1 MKPDLEEL
9 IIRIDE
15 RQRSMEARQIDVQ
28 AAVNSNNTRFL
39 ELIEAHQ
46 KKDESEMQGVRGELT
61 QLNTF
66 KTETTTKTRLA
77 LAGLTLACTLG
88 WDAIKTTVRHFFS

>member
-15 RQRSMEARQIDVQ
+15 RQQSMEARQIVVQ
-28 AAVNSNNTRFL
+28 NAVNTNNTRFL

-46 KKDESEMQGVRGELT
+46 KKDEAEMQGVRAELT

-77 LAGLTLACTLG
+77 LVGLTLAATLG
-88 WDAIKTTVRHFFS
+88 WDAIKTAFKSLFS